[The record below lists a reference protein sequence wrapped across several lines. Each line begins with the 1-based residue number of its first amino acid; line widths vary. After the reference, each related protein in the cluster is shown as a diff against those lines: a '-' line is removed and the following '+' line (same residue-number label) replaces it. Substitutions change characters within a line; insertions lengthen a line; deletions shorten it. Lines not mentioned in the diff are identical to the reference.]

1 MITFLMYH
9 LGYIYCRN
17 NEQKHIVLSKKLY
30 SLISVRFVQ
39 SSLSDAKVLRNQ
51 ILLLHSPDFLIS
63 SIWHVLALSID
74 ILIISKTRTNK
85 AAIRSG
91 KLLDC
96 HSIRSRFVVILADLW
111 QLQPTVRQSSLM
123 RF

>member
-9 LGYIYCRN
+9 PGYIYCRN

-63 SIWHVLALSID
+63 SIWHVLALPID
-74 ILIISKTRTNK
+74 ILFISKARTNK

-91 KLLDC
+91 K
-96 HSIRSRFVVILADLW
+96 A
-111 QLQPTVRQSSLM
+111 P
-123 RF
+123 